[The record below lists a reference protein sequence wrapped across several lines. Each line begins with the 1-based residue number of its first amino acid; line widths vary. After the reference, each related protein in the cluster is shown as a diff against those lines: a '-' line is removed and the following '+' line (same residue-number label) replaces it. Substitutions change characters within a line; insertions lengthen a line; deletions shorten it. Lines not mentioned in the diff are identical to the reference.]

1 MESCPEVTSPL
12 IHPGSAF
19 SLNFLSPWGFSSISW
34 KFFFVSNCTFCIFS
48 CSAHSFSLLISESV
62 TITSYTTESILGCF
76 KISSDTAIVRTRPS
90 VSGTYFEMSPSGY
103 ISKVW
108 TYWLC
113 ILTFKG
119 IGKQAWAKHDMHLN
133 STWDLPEGQ
142 VTISQYILQFFSRIF
157 QLLPRTGWRMELGLA
172 LIPGG
177 KRSCRGR
184 GVLRLANPLGPFI
197 PLFFL

>member
-1 MESCPEVTSPL
+1 MELTLRCPQVRHQEQSNRSMQKQEVYFLVVGIDLQLVPQDKWLESDPKWL
-12 IHPGSAF
+12 LQAF
-19 SLNFLSPWGFSSISW
+19 F
-34 KFFFVSNCTFCIFS
+34 
-48 CSAHSFSLLISESV
+48 
-62 TITSYTTESILGCF
+62 ILF
-76 KISSDTAIVRTRPS
+76 R
-90 VSGTYFEMSPSGY
+90 GTGY

-108 TYWLC
+108 TYWLS
-113 ILTFKG
+113 ILTFKA

-133 STWDLPEGQ
+133 STWDFPEGQ